1 MGATIADVARRA
13 GVGRGTVSRVLN
25 NRPNVDP
32 QTRSRVLAA
41 IAELDYVPSE
51 TARRLSLGR
60 TRTIGVVVPYM
71 TRPSAVERLR
81 GIESALAHA
90 GYDMIVFNVETAER
104 RDTII
109 GSVARRER
117 VDGLILV
124 SLTPHGPEIG
134 RLRTAGLPTILLD
147 GHHRSLPRVVVDDV
161 AGGRLATE
169 HLLSLGHVR
178 LGFVGDAGQ
187 TAFRFTSSRLRLTGM
202 RQAMA
207 ASGLPLPASLV
218 AVGEHSRGAARHLAG
233 RLLSQSLPPT
243 AIVAA
248 SDTQAIGV
256 LEAARDLGIKVPGGL
271 SVIGY
276 DDIELA
282 DYIGLTTIR
291 QPLFEAGYRAAQRVL
306 ARIEGLAAPTLR
318 ETLDVTLV
326 ERVTTA
332 PPDA

>member
-1 MGATIADVARRA
+1 LGATIADVARRA

-32 QTRSRVLAA
+32 GTRARVLAA

-60 TRTIGVVVPYM
+60 TRTIGVVVPFM

-81 GIESALAHA
+81 GIESALVHA

-104 RDTII
+104 RDAII
-109 GSVARRER
+109 GTVARSER

-124 SLTPHGPEIG
+124 SLTPHGPEIA
-134 RLRTAGLPTILLD
+134 RLRSSGLPTVLLD

-169 HLLSLGHVR
+169 YLLSLGHVR

-187 TAFRFTSSRLRLTGM
+187 TAFRFTSSRLRLSGM

-207 ASGLPLPASLV
+207 AAKLALPASLV
-218 AVGEHSRGAARHLAG
+218 AVGAHSRQSARHLAS
-233 RLLSQSLPPT
+233 RLLSLPLPPT
-243 AIVAA
+243 ALFAA
-248 SDTQAIGV
+248 SDTQAVGV
-256 LEAARDLGIKVPGGL
+256 LEAARELEIKVPGGL

-291 QPLFEAGYRAAQRVL
+291 QPLFETGYRAAQRVI
-306 ARIEGLAAPTLR
+306 ARIDGRPAPTLR
-318 ETLDVTLV
+318 ETLDVALV
-326 ERVTTA
+326 VRETTA

>member
-32 QTRSRVLAA
+32 QTRARVLAA

-90 GYDMIVFNVETAER
+90 GYDMVVFNVETAER

-124 SLTPHGPEIG
+124 SLTPHGPEIA

-178 LGFVGDAGQ
+178 LGFIGDAGQ

-207 ASGLPLPASLV
+207 AAGLTLPGSLV
-218 AVGEHSRGAARHLAG
+218 AVGEHGRAAASHLAR
-233 RLLSQSLPPT
+233 RLLSQALPPT

-256 LEAARDLGIKVPGGL
+256 LEAARDLGVKVPGGL

-291 QPLFEAGYRAAQRVL
+291 QPLFETGYRAAQRVL

-318 ETLDVTLV
+318 ETLGVALI
-326 ERVTTA
+326 ERATTA